1 MDMKMK
7 RLKRAALILNLL
19 QLAALAAF
27 EVIFIG
33 LTSYKDKLILEYVP
47 AKYFIIFEVVLV
59 AIILIP
65 FVIKR
70 GNKSRIVSIVIS
82 SIMICVL
89 TAVSIL
95 GVVYEG
101 EIKKI
106 FDKAEATIDHVIEQ
120 SKLSTEEY
128 GVYVLKEDTAE
139 ELKHIENYKLGYNL
153 SFAEKETRSV
163 LRDVQKNLDN
173 KVESVEYKELTKM
186 ADELLNNEKTAFIF
200 NQSMIDLIESAGD
213 DTDDG
218 ENNSIYAEFSE
229 KIKCIYVINIET
241 ALQADSGDK
250 YVTEECFNVY
260 ISGIDTEGD
269 VTTKSRSDVNIIMSI
284 NPITHQVL
292 LLSTPRDY
300 YVPLSISN
308 GVKDKLT
315 HAGNYGID
323 VSIETLEMLYDIK
336 IDYFVRLNFTGFVNI
351 IDALGGIDVESD
363 YSFYTHGY
371 SYHAGLNE
379 NLSGIEALWFAR
391 ERHAFAEG
399 DKQRGRDQM
408 KVIEA
413 VIEKLQT
420 TALLKNYNQIFNDIS
435 SSFQTN
441 MPKKDIKTLVKYQ
454 LENSPNWDV
463 VSTSVTGIGRKD
475 TTYSVPNA
483 LAYVMEPNEESIEEA
498 KNLFDRMENNK
509 KIKIKETTE
518 E

>member
-1 MDMKMK
+1 MK

-19 QLAALAAF
+19 QIVALAVF
-27 EVIFIG
+27 ELIFIR
-33 LTSYKDKLILEYVP
+33 LTSYKNKLIMEYVP
-47 AKYFIIFEVVLV
+47 AKYFVIFEVMLATLV
-59 AIILIP
+59 LIP
-65 FVIKR
+65 FIIKR
-70 GNKSRIVSIVIS
+70 GKRSRIVSIIIS
-82 SIMICVL
+82 SFMILIL
-89 TAVSIL
+89 TATSVL
-95 GVVYEG
+95 GIVYES

-106 FDKAEATIDHVIEQ
+106 FDKADATIDNVIEK

-128 GVYVLKEDTAE
+128 GVYVLNEDKAE
-139 ELKHIENYKLGYNL
+139 EIKDIENYKLGYNL
-153 SFAEKETRSV
+153 SFAENETRSV
-163 LRDVQKNLDN
+163 LRDIQKNVDN
-173 KVESVEYKELTKM
+173 NVEAVEYKELTKM

-200 NQSMIDLIESAGD
+200 NQSMIDLIESAGED
-213 DTDDG
+213 ADDG

-241 ALQADSGDK
+241 ALQADSGEK
-250 YVTEECFNVY
+250 YVTEECFNIY

-269 VTTKSRSDVNIIMSI
+269 VTAKSRSDVNIIMSV
-284 NPITHQVL
+284 NPVTHQVL

-323 VSIETLEMLYDIK
+323 VSIDTLEMLYNIK

-413 VIEKLQT
+413 VIEKLQS

-441 MPKKDIKTLVKYQ
+441 MPKKNIKTLVKYQ
-454 LENSPNWDV
+454 LENMPKWNV
-463 VSTSVTGIGRKD
+463 VSTSVTGSGRKD
-475 TTYSVPNA
+475 VTYSIPNA
-483 LAYVMEPNEESIEEA
+483 TAYVMEPDQESINEA
-498 KNLFDRMENNK
+498 KKLFDRIQNNK
-509 KIKIKETTE
+509 KIKIKETTKE
-518 E
+518 